1 MANEIARKLR
11 KIPTS
16 SEKRLWNELRKL
28 RSQGYHFRRQHPVE
42 GFIVDFACLSQ
53 KLIIE
58 VDGAQHQ
65 LPENSRSD
73 ASRDTRLQW
82 LGYRVLR
89 FGNGDVTDHLDGVV
103 LEILAALGAVVKQ
116 E

>member
-1 MANEIARKLR
+1 MANETARKLR
-11 KIPTS
+11 KTLTPA
-16 SEKRLWNELRKL
+16 ERKLWNELRKL
-28 RSQGYHFRRQHPVE
+28 RPRGYHFRKQHPIE

-53 KLIIE
+53 KVIIE

-65 LPENSRSD
+65 WPENSRSD
-73 ASRDTRLQW
+73 AARDARLHC

-103 LEILAALGAVVKQ
+103 SEILAALGAVVKQ

>member
-1 MANEIARKLR
+1 
-11 KIPTS
+11 
-16 SEKRLWNELRKL
+16 
-28 RSQGYHFRRQHPVE
+28 
-42 GFIVDFACLSQ
+42 
-53 KLIIE
+53 LIIE

-73 ASRDTRLQW
+73 AERDAWLRL

-89 FGNGDVTDHLDGVV
+89 IGNGDVTGHLDGVV
-103 LEILAALGAVVKQ
+103 LEVLAALGAVVKQ

>member
-11 KIPTS
+11 KTLTPA
-16 SEKRLWNELRKL
+16 EKKLWNELRKL
-28 RSQGYHFRRQHPVE
+28 RSHGYHFRRQHPIE

-53 KLIIE
+53 KVIIE
-58 VDGAQHQ
+58 VDGMQHQ
-65 LPENSRSD
+65 WPENSHWD
-73 ASRDTRLQW
+73 AARDAHLLQ

-89 FGNGDVTDHLDGVV
+89 FGNGDVTGHLDGVV

>member
-11 KIPTS
+11 KTPTFA
-16 SEKRLWNELRKL
+16 EKRLWNELRKL
-28 RSQGYHFRRQHPVE
+28 RQQGYHFRRQHPIE
-42 GFIVDFACLSQ
+42 GFVVDFACLSQ
-53 KLIIE
+53 KVIIE

-73 ASRDTRLQW
+73 ASRDARLHW
-82 LGYRVLR
+82 LGYRMLR
-89 FGNGDVTDHLDGVV
+89 FGNGDVADHLDGVV

>member
-11 KIPTS
+11 KTLTS
-16 SEKRLWNELRKL
+16 AEKKLWNELKKL
-28 RSQGYHFRRQHPVE
+28 RSQGYHFRRQHPIE

-73 ASRDTRLQW
+73 AARDARLQW

-89 FGNGDVTDHLDGVV
+89 IGNGDVTDHLDGVILEV
-103 LEILAALGAVVKQ
+103 LAVLGAVVKQ